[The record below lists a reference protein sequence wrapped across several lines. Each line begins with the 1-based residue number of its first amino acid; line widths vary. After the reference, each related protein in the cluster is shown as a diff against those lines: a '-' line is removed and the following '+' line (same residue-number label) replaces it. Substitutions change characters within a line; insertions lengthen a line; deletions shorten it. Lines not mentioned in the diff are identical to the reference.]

1 MVWRVGG
8 SFMNAKPLDEADGLW
23 GEWYSAGRRT
33 ALVLLKIEII
43 FALLNALGRWYW
55 RAMTIV
61 AEVENGLISGLVD
74 QI

>member
-43 FALLNALGRWYW
+43 FALLNALGRW
-55 RAMTIV
+55 
-61 AEVENGLISGLVD
+61 
-74 QI
+74 